1 MLVEKALLY
10 SMGLP
15 IGYKK
20 LFHSV
25 QKEFYTTMGVNP
37 LSITEPVIPT
47 ETREEETIVGR
58 EHNNHPN
65 PVKTDP
71 GRAES

>member
-1 MLVEKALLY
+1 MLVVKALLY

-47 ETREEETIVGR
+47 EQGRRKQLLVESITI
-58 EHNNHPN
+58 
-65 PVKTDP
+65 TQTQ
-71 GRAES
+71 

>member
-1 MLVEKALLY
+1 
-10 SMGLP
+10 MGLP

-47 ETREEETIVGR
+47 ETREEE
-58 EHNNHPN
+58 NNCWS
-65 PVKTDP
+65 
-71 GRAES
+71 RA